1 MKEISNVFLIF
12 GGILVFLGIL
22 IKILGG
28 IGFFK
33 LPGDIVIKGK
43 GYTIYFPIVSM
54 IILSIVI
61 TVILNIISKFF
72 R

>member
-1 MKEISNVFLIF
+1 MKEISNIFLIF
-12 GGILVFLGIL
+12 GGILIFLGII
-22 IKILGG
+22 IKLFGG
-28 IGFFK
+28 IGLFK

-54 IILSIVI
+54 IILSVVI
-61 TVILNIISKFF
+61 TIILNIISRFF